1 MVPDLQTWKN
11 VTQGCVQDGW
21 FKRLNKMQIDDLPE
35 CATEVLT
42 GVVSDGLLV

>member
-11 VTQGCVQDGW
+11 IKQGCVEDGW
-21 FKRLNKMQIDDLPE
+21 FKQLNKMQIDDLPE

-42 GVVSDGLLV
+42 GVLSNGLLV